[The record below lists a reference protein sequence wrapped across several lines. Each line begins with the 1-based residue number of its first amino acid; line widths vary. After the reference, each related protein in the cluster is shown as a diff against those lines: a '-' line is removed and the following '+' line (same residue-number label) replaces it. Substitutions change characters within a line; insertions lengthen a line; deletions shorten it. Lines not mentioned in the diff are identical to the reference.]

1 MDEPSRQPCTEC
13 AEPVALD
20 ARLCPHCFSSALVD
34 VCLREPVQDARV
46 RHAAARALQALGP
59 EVPPY
64 TAIQALM
71 TAPKPA
77 AVRGVTRAFG
87 QRALVALAEHGL
99 RPSLER
105 TPPPAAKADLMPWL
119 KVGAA
124 GLVAAA
130 ALGIGWAVLGGR
142 SNPQEAP
149 AVPVLGEA
157 MPAAAPRSGVALSP
171 RDLAQRSLPS
181 TVSLRCP
188 NSVGSG
194 FFVAADLILTNSH
207 VLCSASQNIDVVL
220 SDGRRLVGTVLRSD
234 SRVDLGLV
242 QVDSSGAVP
251 LPLGDVAQVAVG
263 DKVMMIGSPVGLEF
277 TVHEGSVSSLSRS
290 VEGVAYVQL
299 DAKVNPGNSGGPLI
313 DDRGRVV
320 GVVTLK
326 HAGAEGI
333 GLALPINYA
342 YSDPLRLVD
351 PPGPGAENSN
361 AFRLMISRAQSAEPD
376 QTGRLEVGIPGPAS
390 AALDERALLVGATV
404 DQYRRLVVR
413 VLRVSAGPPPFEEIA
428 LNVWSGTENFC
439 TLKGDVVEWRGVEPN
454 QAGSGVD
461 PQVLRLVQQHAQGQ
475 NLYVGES
482 PLRWDLCDRNRMR
495 AGIELELD
503 GAHPAASRLQIR

>member
-1 MDEPSRQPCTEC
+1 MDEPLRQPCSEC

-20 ARLCPHCFSSALVD
+20 ARMCPHCFSSALVD
-34 VCLREPVQDARV
+34 VTLRGPVQDARV
-46 RHAAARALQALGP
+46 RHAVARALQALGP
-59 EVPPY
+59 EAPY
-64 TAIQALM
+64 SQVQALM
-71 TAPKPA
+71 TAPRPA
-77 AVRGVTRAFG
+77 AVRGVTRTFG
-87 QRALVALAEHGL
+87 QKALVVLAEHGL

-105 TPPPAAKADLMPWL
+105 TPPPQAKADLMPWL

-124 GLVAAA
+124 GLVVAA

-142 SNPQEAP
+142 SAPQDAP
-149 AVPVLGEA
+149 KAAVEEGRVMPVSTRAGA
-157 MPAAAPRSGVALSP
+157 ALSP
-171 RDLAQRSLPS
+171 RELAQRSLPS

-188 NSVGSG
+188 SSVGSG
-194 FFVAADLILTNSH
+194 FFVAADLILTNAH
-207 VLCSASQNIDVVL
+207 VLCPASPSIDVVL
-220 SDGRRLVGTVLRSD
+220 SDGRHLAGTVLRSD
-234 SRVDLGLV
+234 SRIDLGLV
-242 QVDSSGAVP
+242 QVAGSGATP
-251 LPLGDVAQVAVG
+251 LPLGDVAQMAVG

-277 TVHEGSVSSLSRS
+277 TVHEGSVSSLARS

-320 GVVTLK
+320 AVVTLK
-326 HAGAEGI
+326 HQGAEGI

-351 PPGPGAENSN
+351 APGPGAEHSS
-361 AFRLMISRAQSAEPD
+361 AFQLMVSRAQNAPPEQAGRIEAGTPG
-376 QTGRLEVGIPGPAS
+376 QTA

-404 DQYRRLVVR
+404 DQYKRLVVR

-428 LNVWSGTENFC
+428 LKVWSGTENFC
-439 TLKGDVVEWRGVEPN
+439 TLKGDVTDWRGVEPN
-454 QAGSGVD
+454 QAGTGVD
-461 PQVLRLVQQHAQGQ
+461 QQVLGLVQRHAQGQ
-475 NLYVGES
+475 NLYVGEA

-503 GAHPAASRLQIR
+503 GAHPAAARLQIR